1 MVGFYVSA
9 YQLNGEYIIG
19 AENPP
24 LIVETYQIGT
34 ERTRYLEPKSITS
47 ILGDVSPFF
56 LES

>member
-1 MVGFYVSA
+1 MVGFYISA
-9 YQLNGEYIIG
+9 CQLNGEYIG
-19 AENPP
+19 AKNTP

-56 LES
+56 S